1 LAINFRLP
9 GPTPLPPAVLAAMQ
23 RPMIPHRGPESKAL
37 LDSILERARLIHQTE
52 SDVLIWPASGS
63 AGWET
68 AIVNLLAPGDE
79 ALAVVAGNFGD
90 RFATV
95 GEAFGLTV
103 HRLDVP
109 WGQAPTAE
117 MVNDALRAHPGVKA
131 VFLTHNETS
140 TGVTF
145 PLAAISDVVHAHDA
159 LVIVDAVSSA
169 GGLPLKMDEWGLD
182 FVFSGSQK
190 AWMCPPGLM
199 IAAVGP
205 RAWDAIPAH
214 GFPRFFWDLRSAR
227 KAAAQGTTPTTSPL
241 TLFYAFDAALD
252 LIMAEGVEA
261 VWARHARLGS
271 LTRAGI
277 KSLGLEL
284 FADEA
289 YGSDTVTA
297 FKVPAGLT
305 AKALLAHMRERHETE
320 LASGQAAYADSVVRI
335 GHMGW
340 AFEADLQAVLD
351 GLAEAI
357 PALMMAKV

>member
-1 LAINFRLP
+1 
-9 GPTPLPPAVLAAMQ
+9 
-23 RPMIPHRGPESKAL
+23 
-37 LDSILERARLIHQTE
+37 
-52 SDVLIWPASGS
+52 
-63 AGWET
+63 
-68 AIVNLLAPGDE
+68 
-79 ALAVVAGNFGD
+79 
-90 RFATV
+90 
-95 GEAFGLTV
+95 
-103 HRLDVP
+103 
-109 WGQAPTAE
+109 
-117 MVNDALRAHPGVKA
+117 
-131 VFLTHNETS
+131 
-140 TGVTF
+140 
-145 PLAAISDVVHAHDA
+145 
-159 LVIVDAVSSA
+159 
-169 GGLPLKMDEWGLD
+169 
-182 FVFSGSQK
+182 
-190 AWMCPPGLM
+190 
-199 IAAVGP
+199 
-205 RAWDAIPAH
+205 
-214 GFPRFFWDLRSAR
+214 LRSAR
-227 KAAAQGTTPTTSPL
+227 KAAVQGTTPTTSPL

-305 AKALLAHMRERHETE
+305 ATELLAHMRERHETE

>member
-9 GPTPLPPAVLAAMQ
+9 GPTPLPPTVLAAMQ

-37 LDSILERARLIHQTE
+37 LDSILDRARRIHQTE

-90 RFATV
+90 RFAAV

-109 WGQAPTAE
+109 WGQAPTAD
-117 MVNDALRAHPGVKA
+117 MVDEALRTHPGVKA

-145 PLAAISDVVHAHDA
+145 PLAAISDIVHAHDA
-159 LVIVDAVSSA
+159 LAIVDAVSSA
-169 GGLPLKMDEWGLD
+169 GALPLRMDEWGLD

-227 KAAAQGTTPTTSPL
+227 KAAAQGTTPTTPPL

-252 LIMAEGVEA
+252 LILAEGVEA

-305 AKALLAHMRERHETE
+305 AKALLAHMRERHEIE

-351 GLAEAI
+351 GLAETI
-357 PALMMAKV
+357 PALMMANV